1 MKRAPTISVA
11 LCTFNGAEY
20 LPAQL
25 ASIAAQSRLPD
36 ELVVHD
42 DASSDGTPA
51 LVEAFVA
58 QAPFPVRLHRHAER
72 LGSIRNFDSAIAACA
87 GDLIALSDQD
97 DVWRPDKLRAI
108 ARRFDADAG
117 VGLVFSDADL
127 VDAALR
133 PIGRRLWESIGFDRQ
148 RQHLWRQRGALT
160 ALVPGRIVTG
170 ATMAFRATFRP
181 LVLPTPDGIAPMIHD
196 GWIAL
201 AIAAVAG

>member
-133 PIGRRLWESIGFDRQ
+133 PIGRGPWGSIGLCWQ
-148 RQHLWRQRGALT
+148 RQHLWRARRGPCP
-160 ALVPGRIVTG
+160 PGAGGHRD
-170 ATMAFRATFRP
+170 RAAR
-181 LVLPTPDGIAPMIHD
+181 GGSA
-196 GWIAL
+196 
-201 AIAAVAG
+201 